1 MSDKSPT
8 EIRLQLGP
16 VRVLHLTSGSGSSGQ
31 STFADLL
38 KREGLEDRLPF
49 TNSTPVPETLPSRD
63 PKHPE

>member
-1 MSDKSPT
+1 M
-8 EIRLQLGP
+8 Q
-16 VRVLHLTSGSGSSGQ
+16 VLHLTSGSGSSGQ